1 LIVILRALIVIMS
14 AQKPTGIAPMWVL
27 ARPEP
32 GRPGHLHSKEGMPG
46 TRPAAK
52 VDR

>member
-1 LIVILRALIVIMS
+1 LIVILRALIVIMG
-14 AQKPTGIAPMWVL
+14 ARKPTGIALMWVL
-27 ARPEP
+27 ASPER

-46 TRPAAK
+46 ARPAAK